1 MNYTNTFI
9 AGALLGAGIMYLLD
23 PDRGPRR
30 RALVRDKLEHGG
42 RKLAERAEG
51 KAEHVRNKAK
61 GLAHDAREVLR
72 DDEDQLDDATLEARV
87 RAALGR
93 EVSNPGAIHVTAYG
107 GRITITGKALASEVD
122 SVVRTILAVRGVGR
136 VDNFLEVHESAEGVS
151 ALQGAASRA
160 PEQPNSG
167 VARQE

>member
-23 PDRGPRR
+23 PDRGRRR
-30 RALVRDKLEHGG
+30 RALVKDQLEHGG
-42 RKLAERAEG
+42 RKLADSAVGR
-51 KAEHVRNKAK
+51 AEHVRNRAK
-61 GLAHDAREVLR
+61 GLAHEAKQQLRE
-72 DDEDQLDDATLEARV
+72 DEEQVDDATLEARV

-93 EVSNPGAIHVTAYG
+93 EVSNPGAIHVTAYN
-107 GRITITGKALASEVD
+107 GRITVTGKALASESD
-122 SVVRTILAVRGVGR
+122 NVVRTIRAVRGVDR

-151 ALQGAASRA
+151 ALQGAANRA